1 MITDKKLNSIAMELI
16 SYLKPCTEIRRVP
29 AEGTKEDS
37 AVMQSIAVN
46 RAIDALYMQNKIL
59 DHIEALKEKP
69 CFITDSE
76 GVIKLLSSVL
86 VGHEENI

>member
-29 AEGTKEDS
+29 AEGTAEDS
-37 AVMQSIAVN
+37 AAMQDIAVN

-59 DHIEALKEKP
+59 DHIEALREKP

-86 VGHEENI
+86 VGREENI